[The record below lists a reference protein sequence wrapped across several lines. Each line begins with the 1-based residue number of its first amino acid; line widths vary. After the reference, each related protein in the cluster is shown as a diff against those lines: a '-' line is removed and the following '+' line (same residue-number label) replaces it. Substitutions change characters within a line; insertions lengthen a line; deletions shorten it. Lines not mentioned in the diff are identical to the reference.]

1 MINEHPCTIVWF
13 VYNRNV
19 SHMDASVNP
28 TIVDKIEEH
37 FGKLSQ
43 TTVKNHTFLG
53 MYIGFVGG
61 KKVAVSMPHQDDK
74 DI

>member
-1 MINEHPCTIVWF
+1 
-13 VYNRNV
+13 
-19 SHMDASVNP
+19 MDASVNP
-28 TIVDKIEEH
+28 TIVDKIEEN

-53 MYIGFVGG
+53 MYIGFIGG